1 MNITFDINNI
11 LRTVAGAAVG
21 LTVAIP
27 VAGQL
32 GATTALTNQSLER
45 TVAQEEVQEMKDKL
59 TRRCYEWLWS
69 KVDSKLER
77 NAKNEIDEY
86 FDGEVDYANVC
97 RTVLS

>member
-32 GATTALTNQSLER
+32 SATTALTNQSLER
-45 TVAQEEVQEMKDKL
+45 TVAQEQVREMKDKL

-77 NAKNEIDEY
+77 TAKNEIDEY
-86 FDGEVDYANVC
+86 FDGEVDYGSVC
-97 RTVLS
+97 RVVLG

>member
-27 VAGQL
+27 LAGQL
-32 GATTALTNQSLER
+32 QATTALTQQSLER
-45 TVAQEEVQEMKDKL
+45 TEAQNEVRLMKDTL

-77 NAKNEIDEY
+77 TAKNEIDEY
-86 FDGEVDYANVC
+86 FNGEVDYGSVC
-97 RTVLS
+97 RVVLG

>member
-21 LTVAIP
+21 LTLVIP
-27 VAGQL
+27 IGSQL
-32 GATTALTNQSLER
+32 RATTAVTNRSLER
-45 TVAQEEVQEMKDKL
+45 TIAQQEVRSMKDKL

-77 NAKNEIDEY
+77 SAKNEIDEY
-86 FDGEVDYANVC
+86 FDGEVDYASVC
-97 RTVLS
+97 RTVLG

>member
-32 GATTALTNQSLER
+32 QATTALTNRSLET
-45 TVAQEEVQEMKDKL
+45 TVAQQELTNMKDKL
-59 TRRCYEWLWS
+59 TRKCYDWLWS

-77 NAKNEIDEY
+77 TAKNDIDDY
-86 FDGEVDYANVC
+86 FDGEVDYASVC
-97 RTVLS
+97 RTVLG

>member
-27 VAGQL
+27 LAGQL
-32 GATTALTNQSLER
+32 QATTALTQQSLER
-45 TVAQEEVQEMKDKL
+45 TEAQNEVRLMKDSL

-77 NAKNEIDEY
+77 TAKNQIDEY
-86 FDGEVDYANVC
+86 FDGEVDYGSVC
-97 RTVLS
+97 RTVLG